1 MKTLSQLCK
10 PRQSVFDSSTRV
22 RDTVL
27 ELSDF
32 HEKRIDP
39 KTFFSEN
46 FLTDGMKELFRH
58 AFLRFSGQSDGAV
71 IKLTQAM
78 GGGKTHCMIS
88 LGLLA
93 QHPEYRKEIL
103 GDANPKGL
111 GQVRVVAFTGRETD
125 VKYGLWGSIAQ
136 QLGKESQFKEYYSP
150 LKAPGLTAWVN
161 LLKGD
166 PLVILLD
173 EIPFYLV
180 NAKSQVVGNSD
191 LCDVTVTALSN
202 LFIAAGKSE
211 LSNVCIVISDLQLN
225 YEEGS
230 EKIGEAIFAL
240 EKESQ
245 KGAINLEPV
254 KINSDEVYQILKKR
268 LFETLPPQ
276 KEIKQ
281 IAEAYGKS
289 LKDEGQMNLTSLS
302 PEKFSQQIID
312 DYPFHPGIKDLYI
325 RFRQNRNFQQ
335 TRDLI
340 RLMRKIVYSLY
351 AEGGLASSTVL
362 IHPHHIDLND
372 GEINAEFTRINP
384 DLGNAISH
392 DIASNGSAVSELLDH
407 QTGGH
412 DASDVAKLI
421 FVSSLANVQNA
432 VIGLTEHEIVADLVA
447 PDRPLS
453 GLPAVIDSLLNQNC
467 WYLHKDNSGRI
478 CFKNTQNL
486 VAKLRSY
493 ADGYSREIAIK
504 DVKEYLALTFKP
516 ERKDCY
522 QEVLILPAVDE
533 IQVSPEKVLLVL
545 FEPHQGTLHP
555 DLKQLYD
562 RHDYK
567 NRLCF
572 LSGPRETMESLIQ
585 AGKEYKAIKTIIG
598 EMEAEG
604 HKMDSPQFVAASE
617 LRDKITLRLLSSAK
631 ETFTVLWYPM
641 SADLRKTDISMNF
654 TDNKY
659 RAEAQIRQTLLEKQ
673 KFTEDVDGDTFRKKC
688 EQRLFTQKVMKW
700 SDIKTRAAVV
710 PEWQWC
716 HSGALDALKDK
727 MVNQDQWR
735 IEGGYVDKGPFPQ
748 PKTDVSIQLLDR
760 DDDTGKVTLRITPIH
775 GDTVFWEIG
784 GEATPSSA
792 RVDNLHTFTTEEM
805 RVSFLCVDST
815 KVHEQGAAKVWT
827 NKVTLKKFVQ
837 DVDAKTKRI
846 ELRSAPPGAA
856 IRYTTDGSNPKTSG
870 GTYDSP
876 FTVKKPVSIVLAVAK
891 KDNIEIAEP
900 DRIDLSWKGP
910 EAVTIKP
917 DKPAVWK
924 RDMSVGT
931 TKDTFD
937 MIARLKKFESSAAV
951 PKITVMVNFDNWV
964 DFSADKNIHLSPE
977 QIEKIITTLREI
989 YTQGEVSLDIAEL
1002 SFPSG
1007 QHLLDFAADLRENPK
1022 AGEVVQS

>member
-1 MKTLSQLCK
+1 M
-10 PRQSVFDSSTRV
+10 
-22 RDTVL
+22 
-27 ELSDF
+27 
-32 HEKRIDP
+32 
-39 KTFFSEN
+39 
-46 FLTDGMKELFRH
+46 
-58 AFLRFSGQSDGAV
+58 
-71 IKLTQAM
+71 
-78 GGGKTHCMIS
+78 
-88 LGLLA
+88 
-93 QHPEYRKEIL
+93 
-103 GDANPKGL
+103 
-111 GQVRVVAFTGRETD
+111 
-125 VKYGLWGSIAQ
+125 
-136 QLGKESQFKEYYSP
+136 
-150 LKAPGLTAWVN
+150 
-161 LLKGD
+161 
-166 PLVILLD
+166 
-173 EIPFYLV
+173 
-180 NAKSQVVGNSD
+180 
-191 LCDVTVTALSN
+191 TVTALSN

-230 EKIGEAIFAL
+230 EKISEALHAL

-254 KINSDEVYQILKKR
+254 KINSDEVFQILKKR

-276 KEIKQ
+276 KEIKL

-289 LKDEGQMNLTSLS
+289 LKDAGQMNLTSLS
-302 PEKFSQQIID
+302 PEKFSQQIVD

-362 IHPHHIDLND
+362 IHPHHIDLNN

-392 DIASNGSAVSELLDH
+392 DIASNGSAVAELLDH
-407 QTGGH
+407 QTGSH

-432 VIGLTEHEIVADLVA
+432 VIGVTEHEIVAYLVA
-447 PDRPLS
+447 PERPLS

-504 DVKEYLALTFKP
+504 DVKEYLTVTFKP

-598 EMEAEG
+598 EMESEG
-604 HKMDSPQFVAASE
+604 HKTDSPQFVAASE

-641 SADLRKTDISMNF
+641 GTDLRKTDISMNF

-659 RAEAQIRQTLLEKQ
+659 PSR
-673 KFTEDVDGDTFRKKC
+673 
-688 EQRLFTQKVMKW
+688 
-700 SDIKTRAAVV
+700 
-710 PEWQWC
+710 
-716 HSGALDALKDK
+716 GADSS
-727 MVNQDQWR
+727 N
-735 IEGGYVDKGPFPQ
+735 P
-748 PKTDVSIQLLDR
+748 S
-760 DDDTGKVTLRITPIH
+760 
-775 GDTVFWEIG
+775 
-784 GEATPSSA
+784 GEAEVHGRGGRRYIPEEVRATTF
-792 RVDNLHTFTTEEM
+792 HTESDEM
-805 RVSFLCVDST
+805 VRYQDS
-815 KVHEQGAAKVWT
+815 GC
-827 NKVTLKKFVQ
+827 
-837 DVDAKTKRI
+837 RC
-846 ELRSAPPGAA
+846 
-856 IRYTTDGSNPKTSG
+856 SG
-870 GTYDSP
+870 M
-876 FTVKKPVSIVLAVAK
+876 A
-891 KDNIEIAEP
+891 
-900 DRIDLSWKGP
+900 
-910 EAVTIKP
+910 
-917 DKPAVWK
+917 
-924 RDMSVGT
+924 M
-931 TKDTFD
+931 
-937 MIARLKKFESSAAV
+937 V
-951 PKITVMVNFDNWV
+951 PYWC
-964 DFSADKNIHLSPE
+964 
-977 QIEKIITTLREI
+977 
-989 YTQGEVSLDIAEL
+989 
-1002 SFPSG
+1002 
-1007 QHLLDFAADLRENPK
+1007 
-1022 AGEVVQS
+1022 AGCT

>member
-1 MKTLSQLCK
+1 MKTLSELCI
-10 PRQSVFDSSTRV
+10 PRQTVFDSSTRV

-39 KTFFSEN
+39 KSFFSEN
-46 FLTDGMKELFRH
+46 YVTDGMRDLFKH

-93 QHPEYRKEIL
+93 QHPEYRKAIL
-103 GDANPKGL
+103 GDVNPKGL

-125 VKYGLWGSIAQ
+125 AKYGIWGSIAQ

-173 EIPFYLV
+173 ELPFYLV
-180 NAKSQVVGNSD
+180 NAKSTVIGNSD
-191 LCDVTVTALSN
+191 LSDVTVTALSN

-225 YEEGS
+225 WEEGS
-230 EKIGEAIFAL
+230 EKIGDALYAL

-276 KEIKQ
+276 KEIKL

-289 LKDEGQMNLTSLS
+289 LKDAGQMNLTSLS

-312 DYPFHPGIKDLYI
+312 DYPFHPGIKDLFV

-340 RLMRKIVYSLY
+340 RLMRKIVFSLY
-351 AEGGLASSTVL
+351 ADGGMASSTVL

-407 QTGGH
+407 QNNNH
-412 DASDVAKLI
+412 DASDIAKLI

-432 VIGLTEHEIVADLVA
+432 VIGLTEHEIVAYLVA
-447 PDRPLS
+447 PERPLS
-453 GLPAVIDSLLNQNC
+453 GLPTVIDSLLNQNC

-486 VAKLRSY
+486 VAKLWSY
-493 ADGYSREIAIK
+493 SIGYSREIAIK
-504 DVKEYLALTFKP
+504 DVKDYLVLTFKP

-522 QEVLILPAVDE
+522 QDVLILPAVDE

-562 RHDYK
+562 RLDYK
-567 NRLCF
+567 NRICF
-572 LSGPRETMESLIQ
+572 LSGPRETMESMIQ
-585 AGKEYKAIKTIIG
+585 TGREYKAIKTIIG
-598 EMEAEG
+598 ELKSEG
-604 HKMDSPQFVAASE
+604 HKPDSPQYISATD
-617 LRDKITLRLLSSAK
+617 LQDKITLRLLSAAK

-641 SADLRKTDISMNF
+641 GTDLRKTDISMNF
-654 TDNKY
+654 TNNEY
-659 RAEAQIRQTLLEKQ
+659 RAETQIRQTLLEKQ

-716 HSGALDALKDK
+716 HTVALDALKDK

-735 IEGGYVDKGPFPQ
+735 IEGIYVNKGPFPQ
-748 PKTDVSIQLLDR
+748 PKTDISIQELSR
-760 DDDTGKVTLRITPIH
+760 DDDTGKAILRITPVH
-775 GDTVFWEIG
+775 GDTVYWEVG
-784 GEATPSSA
+784 GEATPASA
-792 RVDNLHTFTTEEM
+792 RVENLHAFTTEEM
-805 RVSFLCVDST
+805 RISFLCVDLT
-815 KVHEQGAAKVWT
+815 RVHEQGTAKVWT

-846 ELRSAPPGAA
+846 ELRSAPAGAI

-876 FTVKKPVSIVLAVAK
+876 FEVKKPATIVLAVAK
-891 KDNIEIAEP
+891 KDGIESAESL
-900 DRIDLSWKGP
+900 RIDLSWKGP
-910 EAVTIKP
+910 EEVSIKL
-917 DKPAVWK
+917 DKPAIWK
-924 RDMSVGT
+924 WDMSVGT
-931 TKDTFD
+931 TKESFE
-937 MIARLKKFESSAAV
+937 IIERLKKFESSAAV
-951 PKITVMVNFDNWV
+951 PKITVIVNSDQWV
-964 DFSADKNIHLSPE
+964 DFTADKNIHLSPG
-977 QIEKIITTLREI
+977 QIEKIIETLQEI
-989 YTQGEVSLDIAEL
+989 YSQGEVSLDIAEI

-1007 QHLLDFAADLRENPK
+1007 QHLLDFAADVRQNPK
-1022 AGEVVQS
+1022 AGEVIQS